1 VDEDEL
7 MGALADIEKDID
19 VVESNFHKVAT
30 LKFKTRIMCCT
41 E

>member
-7 MGALADIEKDID
+7 MGALADTEKDID
-19 VVESNFHKVAT
+19 VESNFHKVAT